1 MLTRLAARVVCLC
14 MVMTGVAHANGER
27 SPMIGG
33 ALIASDA
40 EDSDVAGASLEV
52 AGWLGRIGLAVEG
65 SRQWGVVNMGETVT
79 TLGASARLLA
89 FDCLVPSLLEP
100 SDVELGIELQAIA
113 QRAWWDGIANPPSP
127 VSYGLGLAVR
137 LRGGSDDYFS
147 RLLLAESRLFVRV
160 FKSRAGEPVDALARG
175 DLAMPGAQGH
185 EITVVV
191 GLGVLFG
198 TGDARY
204 VERFRSRWPSEM

>member
-1 MLTRLAARVVCLC
+1 MLARVAARVVCLAC
-14 MVMTGVAHANGER
+14 LVSGVAHANGER

-33 ALIASDA
+33 ALIASQA
-40 EDSDVAGASLEV
+40 EDTEVAGASFEV
-52 AGWLGRIGLAVEG
+52 AGWLGRFGLAVEG
-65 SRQWGVVNMGETVT
+65 SRQWGVVTMGESVT
-79 TLGASARLLA
+79 ILGASARLLA

-100 SDVELGIELQAIA
+100 SDVELGFELQAIA
-113 QRAWWDGIANPPSP
+113 QRAWWDGIANAPAP
-127 VSYGLGLAVR
+127 VSLGLGVAMR

-160 FKSRAGEPVDALARG
+160 FKSRPGEPIDALARG
-175 DLAMPGAQGH
+175 DATMPDARGR
-185 EITVVV
+185 ELTVVV

-204 VERFRSRWPSEM
+204 VERFRSRWPSEL